1 MDDKQ
6 YEDHWARR
14 LADKAQLRRKL
25 RDLPIEDKL
34 KLVALMQRRNNSI
47 RRATGRPVEPEWSW
61 ELVGLTPDSPPP
73 EAESILA
80 KLGVYELAMAEQQA
94 VKNHGDIL

>member
-6 YEDHWARR
+6 YEDLWART
-14 LADKAQLRRKL
+14 LADKDQLRCKL
-25 RDLPIEDKL
+25 RNLPIEDKL
-34 KLVALMQRRNNSI
+34 KLVALMQRRNNLI

-73 EAESILA
+73 EEESILA
-80 KLGVYELAMAEQQA
+80 KLGVYELAMAELVA
-94 VKNHGDIL
+94 EGDR